1 MPAFASA
8 GAMGAL
14 HATKAEPAFALRV
27 ERDEGARL
35 WVGRVDGISGAVAH
49 ASTLPALLHQM
60 AGSIYDLA
68 EQHDRAEWLD
78 WHGTSLPHQMRGDY
92 W

>member
-1 MPAFASA
+1 
-8 GAMGAL
+8 MGAL
-14 HATKAEPAFALRV
+14 PAAVEPQTAFTLRV
-27 ERDEGARL
+27 ERDDGARL
-35 WVGRVDGISGAVAH
+35 WIGRGDGISGAVAH

-68 EQHDRAEWLD
+68 EQHDKPEWLD

>member
-1 MPAFASA
+1 
-8 GAMGAL
+8 MGAL
-14 HATKAEPAFALRV
+14 PATKAEPAFALRV

-35 WVGRVDGISGAVAH
+35 WIGRADGIADAVAA

-60 AGSIYDLA
+60 AGSIYELA
-68 EQHDRAEWLD
+68 ELRDRVDWLD